1 MADTKQTKSE
11 SAEWSADSDFKSSC
25 CSFENM
31 AQMMQKFCGGEHGSF
46 DCSAMMEKM
55 CGEDRGKSDQ
65 Q

>member
-31 AQMMQKFCGGEHGSF
+31 AQMMQKFCGGEDGTF
-46 DCSAMMEKM
+46 DCWRMMKRM
-55 CGEDRGKSDQ
+55 CGIAPKESNQ
-65 Q
+65 